1 MTIRTLASA
10 IVTCFALLVPASM
23 AQAPNYAN
31 NAFQKLRALAGDWEG
46 KDDAG
51 KMAKTQFRLVAG
63 DTAILET
70 LAMSGMEEM
79 LTLYSVDGDGIA
91 LVHYCPTNNQP
102 RMRAI
107 PTSAALK
114 DLVFSFQSATN
125 LPDPSIGHEQKMVL
139 HFDGPDQIVERWTWR
154 KNDKDTEMIYHFT
167 RTRAR
172 KH

>member
-1 MTIRTLASA
+1 MTTRTLVSA
-10 IVTCFALLVPASM
+10 IVMCFALRAPVST
-23 AQAPNYAN
+23 AQARNYAY
-31 NAFQKLRALAGDWEG
+31 NAFQKLQALGGDWEG

-63 DTAILET
+63 NTAILET

-79 LTLYSVDGDGIA
+79 LTLYSIDGDGIA

-102 RMRAI
+102 HMRAI
-107 PTSAALK
+107 PTSAVLK

-139 HFDGPDQIVERWTWR
+139 QFDGPDRIVERWTWR
-154 KNDKDTEMIYHFT
+154 KNGKDTEMIYYFT
-167 RTRAR
+167 RTLAG
-172 KH
+172 KQ